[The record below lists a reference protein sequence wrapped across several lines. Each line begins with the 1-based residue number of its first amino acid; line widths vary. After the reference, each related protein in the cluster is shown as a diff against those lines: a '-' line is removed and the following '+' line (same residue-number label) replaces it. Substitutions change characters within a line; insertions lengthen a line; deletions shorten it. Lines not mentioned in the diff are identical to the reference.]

1 MSQKTLTKRRWELIP
16 LAVALT
22 LTLAVLAVPASAKG
36 PVFIPY
42 TGCAPATEDGIGKDG
57 LRAPC
62 QSREAVTGRQGSDGA
77 EADILAGAV
86 AVVVLVIAGG
96 ILMVTAPAGRPRG
109 ATGRSQM
116 NGTARLD
123 PSS

>member
-1 MSQKTLTKRRWELIP
+1 MSQETLTKRRWDLIP

-22 LTLAVLAVPASAKG
+22 LTLAVVALPASAKG
-36 PVFIPY
+36 PAFVPY

-62 QSREAVTGRQGSDGA
+62 QSGEAAAGRQGSDGA
-77 EADILAGAV
+77 DADIFAVTV

-96 ILMVTAPAGRPRG
+96 MLMVTASAGRPRG
-109 ATGRSQM
+109 RPAGLRS
-116 NGTARLD
+116 TET
-123 PSS
+123 

>member
-1 MSQKTLTKRRWELIP
+1 MSQEILTKRRWELIP

-22 LTLAVLAVPASAKG
+22 LTLAVVALPASAKA
-36 PVFIPY
+36 PAFVLY

-62 QSREAVTGRQGSDGA
+62 QSGGAVIGREGSDGA
-77 EADILAGAV
+77 EADIFVGAV

-96 ILMVTAPAGRPRG
+96 LFVVTASAGRPRG
-109 ATGRSQM
+109 GQAALR
-116 NGTARLD
+116 
-123 PSS
+123 